1 MLPYHQWKAWRMRNQ
16 TRKILQSMN
25 DDQLRD
31 IGLTRNDIDRL

>member
-1 MLPYHQWKAWRMRNQ
+1 MRNQ